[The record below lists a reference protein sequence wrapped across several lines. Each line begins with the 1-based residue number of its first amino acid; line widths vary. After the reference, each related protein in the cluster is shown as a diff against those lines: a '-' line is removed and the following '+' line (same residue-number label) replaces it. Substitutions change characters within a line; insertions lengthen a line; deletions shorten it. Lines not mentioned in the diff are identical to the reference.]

1 MSSPSDVV
9 GRQAGLEPLC
19 RTLFLSA
26 AKFGES
32 INNLYKKHEPVDAP
46 VYPEELAAS
55 HVAEACPGQDAS
67 ESASQYLAL
76 AYTHTDAL
84 EERDWGGK

>member
-1 MSSPSDVV
+1 M

-55 HVAEACPGQDAS
+55 HVAEARPWHDAS
-67 ESASQYLAL
+67 ESASQDLAL
-76 AYTHTDAL
+76 AYTRADVL
-84 EERDWGGK
+84 EERDWEGK